1 MPPSPQFFFRRTY
14 AVPPPPS
21 LKLVLAS
28 ILPSPCLLPS
38 LSHPCL
44 PVSRPPP
51 LPPPLILYPRPV
63 QTHRTHRTRIRL
75 HPPLALH
82 IIKLRREN
90 KDASRV
96 FYNPF
101 LMPVSQVL
109 NAMNVNNGDALRVL
123 GIMVLVH
130 LDVNKLYRLFRSCSS
145 FSSLAPP
152 LHLISSATSS
162 CSAVATCGRPSERP
176 S

>member
-1 MPPSPQFFFRRTY
+1 MCPLHLNFFS
-14 AVPPPPS
+14 AAHMLSPPP
-21 LKLVLAS
+21 
-28 ILPSPCLLPS
+28 LPSSSSSLPS
-38 LSHPCL
+38 SPPPASCHLSPIL
-44 PVSRPPP
+44 AFLSLAPPP

-109 NAMNVNNGDALRVL
+109 NAMNVFNGDALRVL
-123 GIMVLVH
+123 GMEWLPMVLVH

-145 FSSLAPP
+145 FSSLP
-152 LHLISSATSS
+152 LLSISFLLRQ
-162 CSAVATCGRPSERP
+162 VLVQQ
-176 S
+176 